1 MVSSNAH
8 TVCVVGELVFT
19 TFFRLVTSEILYL
32 KFLLCFGILTVLLS
46 TEPEYG
52 QLSQQLMVTL
62 LWWSVDEADI

>member
-8 TVCVVGELVFT
+8 AVCVVGELVFT
-19 TFFRLVTSEILYL
+19 TFFRLVKSEILHL